1 VYMTRKKQTPKTKK
15 PQSTPMRFTEEQ
27 VRLARDGR
35 SLEVFDAILKTDQ
48 SQEKS
53 K

>member
-1 VYMTRKKQTPKTKK
+1 MTRKKQAPKTKK

-27 VRLARDGR
+27 VRLASEGK

-48 SQEKS
+48 SQEKL